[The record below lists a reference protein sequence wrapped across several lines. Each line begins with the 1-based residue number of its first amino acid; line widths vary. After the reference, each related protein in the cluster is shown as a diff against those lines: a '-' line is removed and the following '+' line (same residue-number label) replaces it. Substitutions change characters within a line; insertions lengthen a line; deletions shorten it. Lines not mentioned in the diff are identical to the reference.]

1 MGKFKDNICTFFDKF
16 SLKIK
21 LILGTLAGIIGF
33 FLVFFVSKK
42 INAKQILELELKKV
56 EEEINIKNTEKD
68 ISKNKELISELDKKA
83 KAIKSEIRDIDLG
96 NKPENISREEM
107 DTFFSD
113 RGF

>member
-42 INAKQILELELKKV
+42 INAKQILELELK
-56 EEEINIKNTEKD
+56 EEINIKNTEKD